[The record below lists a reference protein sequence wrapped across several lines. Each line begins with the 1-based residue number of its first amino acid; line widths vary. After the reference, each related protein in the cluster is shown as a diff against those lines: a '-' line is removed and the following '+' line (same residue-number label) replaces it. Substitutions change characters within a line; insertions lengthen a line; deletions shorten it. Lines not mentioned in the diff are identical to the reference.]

1 MFVYILY
8 SRSKQKYYVG
18 QAQNADERLDRHNRG
33 IVPSTKYGVPWVQV
47 WSKELNNR
55 SEAVLLEK
63 KIKGRGAKRFLEEF
77 GM

>member
-18 QAQNADERLDRHNRG
+18 QTQNADARLERHNRG
-33 IVPSTKYGVPWVQV
+33 VVLSTKSGVPWEQV
-47 WSKELNNR
+47 WLKEMNNR
-55 SEAVLLEK
+55 SEAILLEK
-63 KIKGRGAKRFLEEF
+63 KIKGRGAKRFLEEI